1 MGPKDKHYISRGSKA
16 VALPLPG
23 IEHGKRILA
32 SVVETRARDGPG
44 STWVSVPI
52 GNEDL
57 SRGFKDI
64 SFQQLNN
71 AANHAARWLSEHLP
85 GSSEPFQC
93 FAYAGPKDF
102 RYPILAV
109 AAVKIQKVM
118 VLPSPLVT
126 AEAQLRILEKKKCT
140 VCSATRVPVNRSSTA
155 ISYSLLTL

>member
-1 MGPKDKHYISRGSKA
+1 MGPKDKHYISRGWRERKSPHSLTHSPSHTSRSLNNMA
-16 VALPLPG
+16 QTIPLPLSG

-32 SVVETRARDGPG
+32 SVVETRARDGPE

-52 GNEDL
+52 DNEDL

-71 AANHAARWLSEHLP
+71 AANHAARWLGEHLP
-85 GSSEPFQC
+85 GTSEPFQC

-109 AAVKIQKVM
+109 AAAKIQKV
-118 VLPSPLVT
+118 
-126 AEAQLRILEKKKCT
+126 
-140 VCSATRVPVNRSSTA
+140 VCSLRYWGKRNIDR
-155 ISYSLLTL
+155 